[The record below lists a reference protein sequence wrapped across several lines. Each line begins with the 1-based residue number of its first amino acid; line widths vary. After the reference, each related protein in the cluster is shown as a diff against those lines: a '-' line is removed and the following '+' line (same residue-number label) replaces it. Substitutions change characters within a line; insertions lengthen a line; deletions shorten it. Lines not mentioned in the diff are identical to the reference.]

1 MSDLPVAVIGAGPI
15 GLAAAAHLI
24 ERGETPIIFEMG
36 DEIAANV
43 RSWQHVRVFSP
54 WEYNIDSA
62 AKTLLTDY
70 GWQAPQD
77 DYLPTGKEIIEDYL
91 EPLAALPDIKDKLHL
106 GTKVVAIGRKNQDKL
121 KDDNRDDLP
130 FTLHIEDVEGER
142 QVEVKAVLDAT
153 GTWSNPNPLGAG
165 GLPAIGEKA
174 SKDKLY
180 YGIPNVLEGDRER
193 FANKRVMVV
202 GAGHSAFQSLLD
214 LAKLQETAPET
225 KVLWALRSEPSP
237 QLFGSADDGLVERGN
252 LGQRLQAWIADGG
265 IEMLSSFRTEAVAV
279 HDTGI
284 TVKAE
289 DGRSQEVDEVIV
301 VTGAKP
307 DLGMLRE
314 LRLDIDSSVESPRTL
329 APMID
334 PNLHSCGSVPPHGE
348 AELRQPEKN
357 FYIVGNK
364 SYGRAPT
371 FLMMTGYEQV
381 RSVVAALVGDMEA
394 ARNVE
399 LILPETGV
407 CKTDNLLNVVNS
419 SDACCTP
426 APESTCC

>member
-1 MSDLPVAVIGAGPI
+1 MSNLPVAVIGAGPI

-36 DEIAANV
+36 SEVAANV

-54 WEYNIDSA
+54 WQYNIDSA
-62 AKTLLTDY
+62 AKTLLSDY

-91 EPLAALPDIKDKLHL
+91 EPLAALPDIQDKLHL
-106 GTKVVAIGRKNQDKL
+106 GTKVVAVGRKSQDKL
-121 KDDNRDDLP
+121 KDENRDELP
-130 FTLHIEDVEGER
+130 FVLHVESAEGER

-153 GTWSNPNPLGAG
+153 GTWSNPSPLGAG
-165 GLPAIGEKA
+165 GLPAMGEKA
-174 SKDKLY
+174 AKDRLY
-180 YGIPNVLEGDRER
+180 YGIPDLLNADRER

-214 LAKLQETAPET
+214 LSNLQKEAPDT
-225 KVLWALRSEPSP
+225 KVVWALRSEPSP

-265 IEMLSSFRTEAVAV
+265 IEMLTSFRTEAVEV
-279 HDTGI
+279 RDSGI
-284 TVKAE
+284 TLTAE
-289 DGRSQEVDEVIV
+289 NGRSQEVDEVIV

-307 DLGMLRE
+307 DLDMLRE
-314 LRLDIDSSVESPRTL
+314 LRLDIDSSVESTKVL

-407 CKTDNLLNVVNS
+407 CKTDNLLADAS
-419 SDACCTP
+419 EACCTP
-426 APESTCC
+426 APKSTCC

>member
-1 MSDLPVAVIGAGPI
+1 MSNLPVAVIGAGPV

-36 DEIAANV
+36 NEVAANI
-43 RSWQHVRVFSP
+43 RSWEHVRVFSP
-54 WEYNIDSA
+54 WQYNIDSA
-62 AKTLLTDY
+62 AKSLLSDY
-70 GWQAPQD
+70 GWQAPKD
-77 DYLPTGKEIIEDYL
+77 DYLPTGKEIVEEYL
-91 EPLAALPDIKDKLHL
+91 QPLAEVPDIQSNLHL
-106 GTKVVAIGRKNQDKL
+106 GTKVVAVGRKNQDKL
-121 KDDNRDDLP
+121 KDDNRDDLSYI
-130 FTLHIEDVEGER
+130 LHVENAEGER
-142 QVEVKAVLDAT
+142 QVEVKAVMDAT

-174 SKDKLY
+174 AKDKLY
-180 YGIPNVLEGDRER
+180 YGIPDVLGSERER

-202 GAGHSAFQSLLD
+202 GAGHSAFQALLD
-214 LAKLQETAPET
+214 LANLQIDAPQT
-225 KVLWALRSEPSP
+225 QVSWALRSEPSA
-237 QLFGSADDGLVERGN
+237 QLFGSANDALAERGA
-252 LGQRLQAWIADGG
+252 LGQRLNKNITEGK
-265 IEMLSSFRTEAVAV
+265 IEMLTNFRTEVV
-279 HDTGI
+279 EVNDSGI
-284 TVKAE
+284 TLKAE
-289 DGRSQEVDEVIV
+289 DGQQQEVDEVIV
-301 VTGAKP
+301 VTGSKP
-307 DLGMLRE
+307 DLAMLRE
-314 LRLDIDSSVESPRTL
+314 LRLDMDASVESTKIL

-407 CKTDNLLNVVNS
+407 CKSDNLLPM
-419 SDACCTP
+419 SDATESDSCC
-426 APESTCC
+426 APTCCS

>member
-1 MSDLPVAVIGAGPI
+1 MSNLPVAVIGAGPI

-36 DEIAANV
+36 DEVAANV

-54 WEYNIDSA
+54 WQYNIDSA
-62 AKTLLTDY
+62 AKSLLSDY

-77 DYLPTGKEIIEDYL
+77 DHLPTGKEIIEEYL
-91 EPLAALPDIKDKLHL
+91 EPLAELPDIKDKLHL
-106 GTKVVAIGRKNQDKL
+106 GTKVVAVGRKNQDKL
-121 KDDNRDDLP
+121 KDDNRDDLSY
-130 FTLHIEDVEGER
+130 TLHVESAEGER

-174 SKDKLY
+174 AKDRLY
-180 YGIPNVLEGDRER
+180 YGIPDVLGAERER

-214 LAKLQETAPET
+214 LANLQVDAPQT
-225 KVLWALRSEPSP
+225 QISWALRSEPSA
-237 QLFGSADDGLVERGN
+237 QLFGSPDDALAERGA
-252 LGQRLQAWIADGG
+252 LGQRLSTNIKDGK
-265 IEMLSSFRTEAVAV
+265 IEMLTNFRTESVEV
-279 HDTGI
+279 KDSGI
-284 TVKAE
+284 TLKAE
-289 DGRSQEVDEVIV
+289 DGQEQEVDEVIV

-307 DLGMLRE
+307 DLDMLRE
-314 LRLDIDSSVESPRTL
+314 LRLDIDSSVESPKVL
-329 APMID
+329 APLID

-348 AELRQPEKN
+348 AELRQPERN

-399 LILPETGV
+399 LVLPETGV
-407 CKTDNLLNVVNS
+407 CKSDNLLSVVN
-419 SDACCTP
+419 DAADSCC
-426 APESTCC
+426 APTCCS